1 MASTSHRIQ
10 RREYQHL
17 IKEKKKK
24 LTLIFFLQTLTI
36 KLTNL
41 FHSCPTAAHCWL
53 KGLYGFFFSYNNN
66 HIFRAQN
73 AIATSS
79 LRSNSS
85 RFDSLDFYLACLLSN
100 CLCHQ
105 PPKSSDLRLPF
116 QVALFLIVFVL
127 LISEHILSGNPSQST
142 TCFLTW
148 MFAMQL
154 SFNLK
159 INITAIISLC
169 RCKIYH

>member
-1 MASTSHRIQ
+1 MSYNNTVGLKAFMDF
-10 RREYQHL
+10 Y
-17 IKEKKKK
+17 
-24 LTLIFFLQTLTI
+24 FL
-36 KLTNL
+36 
-41 FHSCPTAAHCWL
+41 
-53 KGLYGFFFSYNNN
+53 YNNN
-66 HIFRAQN
+66 HIFCAQK

-85 RFDSLDFYLACLLSN
+85 SFDSANFYLACLLSN

-105 PPKSSDLRLPF
+105 SSKSSDLDLPF

-148 MFAMQL
+148 MFVMQL

-159 INITAIISLC
+159 INIISIIHADAKFIMKKQNRLH
-169 RCKIYH
+169 RIIL

>member
-1 MASTSHRIQ
+1 MSYNNTVGLKAFMDF
-10 RREYQHL
+10 Y
-17 IKEKKKK
+17 
-24 LTLIFFLQTLTI
+24 FL
-36 KLTNL
+36 
-41 FHSCPTAAHCWL
+41 
-53 KGLYGFFFSYNNN
+53 YNNN
-66 HIFRAQN
+66 HIFHAQN

-85 RFDSLDFYLACLLSN
+85 SFDSENFYLACLLSN

-105 PPKSSDLRLPF
+105 PSKSSDLDLPF
-116 QVALFLIVFVL
+116 QVALFLTVFVL

-148 MFAMQL
+148 MFVMQL

-159 INITAIISLC
+159 INIISIISSC
-169 RCKIYH
+169 RCKI

>member
-1 MASTSHRIQ
+1 MSYNNTVGLKAFMDF
-10 RREYQHL
+10 Y
-17 IKEKKKK
+17 
-24 LTLIFFLQTLTI
+24 FL
-36 KLTNL
+36 
-41 FHSCPTAAHCWL
+41 
-53 KGLYGFFFSYNNN
+53 YNNN

-85 RFDSLDFYLACLLSN
+85 SFDSENFYLACLLSN

-105 PPKSSDLRLPF
+105 PSKSSDLDLPF
-116 QVALFLIVFVL
+116 QVALFLTVFVL

-148 MFAMQL
+148 MFVMQL

-159 INITAIISLC
+159 INIISIISSC
-169 RCKIYH
+169 RCKI